1 MSFHI
6 TKILWHLWRALQ
18 YAEYKL
24 MKLEVVFLPIF
35 PVHQSSWLKFVQ
47 WRTELDGEFR
57 VYLHPFSV
65 QLELE
70 DVV

>member
-1 MSFHI
+1 
-6 TKILWHLWRALQ
+6 
-18 YAEYKL
+18 

-35 PVHQSSWLKFVQ
+35 PVHQSSWLKFAQ
-47 WRTELDGEFR
+47 WRIELDDEFR

>member
-1 MSFHI
+1 
-6 TKILWHLWRALQ
+6 
-18 YAEYKL
+18 
-24 MKLEVVFLPIF
+24 MKLEVVSLPIF
-35 PVHQSSWLKFVQ
+35 PVHQSSWLKFAQ
-47 WRTELDGEFR
+47 WRIELDGEFR